1 MNGPSDRIIPLA
13 DAGMIRRAP
22 SPVVTPRL
30 DPITDFV

>member
-1 MNGPSDRIIPLA
+1 MKAPSGRIVPRA
-13 DAGMIRRAP
+13 DAGMIRPAS